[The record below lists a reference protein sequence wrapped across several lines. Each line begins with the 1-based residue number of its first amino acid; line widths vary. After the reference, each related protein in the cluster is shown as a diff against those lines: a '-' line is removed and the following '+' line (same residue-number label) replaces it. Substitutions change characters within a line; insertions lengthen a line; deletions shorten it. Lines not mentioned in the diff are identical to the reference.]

1 MNHIEPTASKNLK
14 LMESPKGKT
23 VRFSQLVAN
32 SGNPEVITLWADP
45 RKDQSFMQLVKKQR
59 VVTIVQKPTGSKKDF
74 GYIGFHPQPF
84 AVFMVFPKA
93 LKPAD
98 GLHIIGLNYDL
109 LKSPG
114 LRKGF
119 HPKIVDA
126 PKPAAKK
133 SLEKSFNVRIL
144 RTLSQEL
151 ELEVKGKNMTEAK
164 AQAINAADEQDLPSQ
179 TKKISD
185 RVIKIK
191 ESL

>member
-1 MNHIEPTASKNLK
+1 
-14 LMESPKGKT
+14 MESPKGKT

-74 GYIGFHPQPF
+74 GYIGFFPQPF

-93 LKPAD
+93 LKPD
-98 GLHIIGLNYDL
+98 PGLQIIGIKYDL
-109 LKSPG
+109 LKLASPH
-114 LRKGF
+114 KGF
-119 HPKIVDA
+119 HPKFVDA

-133 SLEKSFNVRIL
+133 PIEKSFNVRIL
-144 RTLSQEL
+144 RILSQEL
-151 ELEVKGKNMTEAK
+151 EVEVKGQNLAEAK